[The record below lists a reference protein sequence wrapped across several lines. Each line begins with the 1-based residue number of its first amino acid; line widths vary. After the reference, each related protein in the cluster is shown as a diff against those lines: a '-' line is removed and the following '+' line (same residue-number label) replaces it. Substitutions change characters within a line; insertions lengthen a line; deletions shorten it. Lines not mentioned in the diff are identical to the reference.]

1 MKKQKLLA
9 KHLLEL
15 ANRLTQWN
23 FLLTES
29 GGYYYMETMMTTH
42 TKETIIISFI
52 IKDWYVL
59 LKVWSPDGKYND
71 GIVKNKLIKLSG
83 ENAIA
88 NKYGI
93 YSTVLGEK
101 TGICINSPIPLEV
114 FEREMD
120 SVIRK
125 LMVGMTAA
133 MLEIIRYG
141 N

>member
-1 MKKQKLLA
+1 MNKQKLLA
-9 KHLLEL
+9 RHFLEL
-15 ANRLTQWN
+15 ANRLIGWK

-29 GGYYYMETMMTTH
+29 GGCYYMETMMTTH
-42 TKETIIISFI
+42 AKETIIVSFI
-52 IKDWYVL
+52 IKEWYIL

-71 GIVKNKLIKLSG
+71 NIVRDKLIKLSG

-88 NKYGI
+88 NEYGI

-101 TGICINSPIPLEV
+101 TGICLNSPIPLDV

-120 SVIRK
+120 TVIRE
-125 LMVGMTAA
+125 LMYGMTVA